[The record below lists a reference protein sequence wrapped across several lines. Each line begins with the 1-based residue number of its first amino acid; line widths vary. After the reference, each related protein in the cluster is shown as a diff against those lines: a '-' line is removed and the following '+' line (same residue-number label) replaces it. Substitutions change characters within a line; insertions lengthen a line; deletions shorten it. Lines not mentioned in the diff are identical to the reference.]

1 MRIFCT
7 NDDGVASVGL
17 AVLADR
23 LGRDGASVVIGAPD
37 CDMSG
42 CGTAIQRHDIRSQL
56 WVARHTYDGYPD
68 VEAHAVSATP
78 AMTAI
83 LAERGVFGAPPD
95 LVMSGPNF
103 GANVGTDLMHSGTVA
118 AASTAARRG
127 IPGVAVSL
135 ALDFTRAREV
145 EPNWATAAEVAAAV
159 VQVLGGLE
167 FDLPVLVNVNVPD
180 VAPDALRGVRHV
192 VPADG
197 SHYHF
202 LGFEETVDSDGVRHL
217 APRFEADQLTDVDT
231 DVGALRAGFATLTH
245 LAAGGMR
252 PLDDAAG
259 LAAAVAERLGAPVD
273 ASFDRRGLA

>member
-7 NDDGVASVGL
+7 NDDGVGSVGL
-17 AVLADR
+17 AVVADR
-23 LGRDGASVVIGAPD
+23 LARDGAAVVIGAPD

-42 CGTAIQRHDIRSQL
+42 CGTAIQRHDVRSEL
-56 WVARHTYDGYPD
+56 RVSTHSYPGYPD

-83 LAERGVFGAPPD
+83 LAERGVFGDPPD
-95 LVMSGPNF
+95 LVLSGPNF

-135 ALDFTRAREV
+135 ALDFKRTREI
-145 EPNWATAAEVAAAV
+145 EPHWETAAEVAAAV
-159 VQVLGGLE
+159 VEVLGGLE

-180 VAPDALRGVRHV
+180 VELDALKGVRHV

-197 SHYHF
+197 SHYRF

-217 APRFEADQLTDVDT
+217 VPRFEADEFNDETT

-245 LAAGGMR
+245 LAASGMR

-273 ASFDRRGLA
+273 AAFDRRGLA

>member
-7 NDDGVASVGL
+7 NDDGVASVGI
-17 AVLADR
+17 AVVADR
-23 LGRDGASVVIGAPD
+23 LARDGARVVVGAPD

-42 CGTAIQRHDIRSQL
+42 CGTAIQRHDVRSGL
-56 WVARHTYDGYPD
+56 RVVRHTFDRYPA
-68 VEAHAVSATP
+68 VEAHSVSATP

-83 LAERGVFGAPPD
+83 LAERGVFGDPPD
-95 LVMSGPNF
+95 LVVSGPNF

-135 ALDFTRAREV
+135 ALDFSRARRR
-145 EPNWATAAEVAAAV
+145 EPHWETAAEVAAAV
-159 VQVLGGLE
+159 VDVLGGID

-180 VAPDALRGVRHV
+180 VELDSLRGVRHV

-197 SHYHF
+197 SHYRF
-202 LGFEETVDSDGVRHL
+202 LGFEETVDSEGVRHL
-217 APRFEADQLTDVDT
+217 APRFEADVFDDVET
-231 DVGALRAGFATLTH
+231 DVGALHAGYATLTR
-245 LAAGGMR
+245 LASGGLR

-259 LAAAVAERLGAPVD
+259 LAAAVANRLGPIADV
-273 ASFDRRGLA
+273 AADRRGLA